1 MDASRATVF
10 WARAAIYAARQ
21 STLEEAEGVGGDRR
35 QATATYGFGGGAGGA
50 AATAALAAAALAA
63 GAVFHS
69 PAALAA
75 GGDAV
80 GELEALASST
90 AADAG
95 SAVAD
100 SARPCMELASEGD
113 VAGRASHC

>member
-1 MDASRATVF
+1 MDASRAPVF

-35 QATATYGFGGGAGGA
+35 QATATYVLGGGAGGA
-50 AATAALAAAALAA
+50 AAS
-63 GAVFHS
+63 AVFHS

-113 VAGRASHC
+113 VA

>member
-35 QATATYGFGGGAGGA
+35 QATATYVLGGGAGGA
-50 AATAALAAAALAA
+50 AAS
-63 GAVFHS
+63 AVIHS

-75 GGDAV
+75 GGGAV

-90 AADAG
+90 AADAV

-100 SARPCMELASEGD
+100 SARLCMEPASEGD
-113 VAGRASHC
+113 VA

>member
-35 QATATYGFGGGAGGA
+35 QATATYVFGGGAGGA
-50 AATAALAAAALAA
+50 AAS
-63 GAVFHS
+63 AVFHS
-69 PAALAA
+69 PAAHAA

-113 VAGRASHC
+113 VA